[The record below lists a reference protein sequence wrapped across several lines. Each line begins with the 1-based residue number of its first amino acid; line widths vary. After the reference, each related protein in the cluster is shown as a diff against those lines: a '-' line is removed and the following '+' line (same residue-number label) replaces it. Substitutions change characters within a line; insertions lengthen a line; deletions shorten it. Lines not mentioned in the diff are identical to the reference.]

1 MFNAISVLGATG
13 SAGSTNIL
21 PKESD
26 SNIEYIPISGTLS
39 DSANKAITITVNDF
53 TNGMDSVNMI
63 FYVDGVFKEKAEKIL
78 DGHSVTFIFPDGSK
92 NYQIHMSTYSTNSGS
107 CSYVSN
113 IDSKSSGVGC
123 TGITDIL
130 PKVSNYPSTYAP
142 ITGTLSSS
150 HYGKK
155 IEIKVSDFTNGMDSV
170 NMGLYVDGVFKYS
183 EEKIIDG
190 GSATFNFPHSGKSYE
205 IRMSTYSTNSG
216 SCYYSTLI
224 N

>member
-1 MFNAISVLGATG
+1 MFNTINVLGATG
-13 SAGSTNIL
+13 STDIL

-63 FYVDGVFKEKAEKIL
+63 FYVDGVFKEKAEKIV

-92 NYQIHMSTYSTNSGS
+92 NYQIYMSTYSTNSGS
-107 CSYVSN
+107 CSYSSN
-113 IDSKSSGVGC
+113 IDSEFSGVGR

-142 ITGTLSSS
+142 IKGASASSY
-150 HYGKK
+150 YGKNITIK
-155 IEIKVSDFTNGMDSV
+155 ISDFSDGMDSV
-170 NMGLYVDGVFKYS
+170 NIALYVDGVFKIS
-183 EEKIIDG
+183 QERIVAGD
-190 GSATFNFPHSGKSYE
+190 SVTFSFPDKCKSYE

-216 SCYYSTLI
+216 SCYYSTFI